1 MTINYTNLDHIQ
13 DLEDAQTH
21 EDKLYKILEIYMNL
35 FPVKN
40 SFLFRYSHL
49 GFLGEGIISI
59 NPDGLIH
66 IRDIRDDIRSLP
78 VIYAALYERK
88 AKYCSGIEYFRQVNS
103 KYITSSNVNSF
114 LAVPICFGSVA
125 IGYICTNEFD
135 NDAII
140 NEHLLTS
147 FTQYGRQVGKIME
160 KTNGP
165 ESLQLLSR
173 RELEVMKRVSWGEST
188 KEMADTMVLSEV
200 TINQYV
206 KSAIKKLGVQNR
218 VQAVA
223 EMFRKGIIS

>member
-1 MTINYTNLDHIQ
+1 MTLNYTILDTFQ
-13 DLEDAQTH
+13 ELEAAQTH
-21 EDKLYKILEIYMNL
+21 EDKLYKILDIYMNL

-59 NPDGLIH
+59 NQNGLIH

-78 VIYAALYERK
+78 IIYSALYERK
-88 AKYCSGIEYFRQVNS
+88 AKFCSGIEYLRQVNS

-114 LAVPICFGSVA
+114 LVVPIYFSSVA
-125 IGYICTNEFD
+125 IGYICTNEFKQ
-135 NDAII
+135 DANI
-140 NEHLLTS
+140 NHQLLTS

-160 KTNGP
+160 KTIGP
-165 ESLQLLSR
+165 EDTQLLSR

-188 KEMADTMVLSEV
+188 KEMADTLDLSEV
-200 TINQYV
+200 TVNQYV

-218 VQAVA
+218 VQAIA

>member
-1 MTINYTNLDHIQ
+1 MTLNYTILSSIQ
-13 DLEDAQTH
+13 DLEETQSH

-40 SFLFRYSHL
+40 SFLFRYSHF
-49 GFLGEGIISI
+49 GFIGEGIISI
-59 NPDGLIH
+59 NPNGLVH

-78 VIYAALYERK
+78 IIYSALYERK
-88 AKYCSGIEYFRQVNS
+88 AKYCSGIEYLRQVNS

-114 LAVPICFGSVA
+114 LVVPICFGSVS
-125 IGYICTNEFD
+125 IGYICTNEFK

-140 NEHLLTS
+140 NEHTLTS
-147 FTQYGRQVGKIME
+147 FTQFGRQVGRIME

-165 ESLQLLSR
+165 ENTQLLSR
-173 RELEVMKRVSWGEST
+173 RELEVMKRISWGEST
-188 KEMADTMVLSEV
+188 KEMADTMDLSEV

-223 EMFRKGIIS
+223 ELFRKGILS

>member
-88 AKYCSGIEYFRQVNS
+88 AKYCSGIEYLRQVNS

>member
-1 MTINYTNLDHIQ
+1 VTINYTNLDHIQ

-88 AKYCSGIEYFRQVNS
+88 AKYCSGIEYLRQVNS

-135 NDAII
+135 NNAII

>member
-1 MTINYTNLDHIQ
+1 MTLNSTILDNIQ
-13 DLEDAQTH
+13 DLEEAQTH

-59 NPDGLIH
+59 NPDGLLH

-78 VIYAALYERK
+78 VIYAALYERR
-88 AKYCSGIEYFRQVNS
+88 AKYCSGIEYLRQVNS

-114 LAVPICFGSVA
+114 LVVPICFSSVA
-125 IGYICTNEFD
+125 IGYICTNEFENNANI
-135 NDAII
+135 NDQ
-140 NEHLLTS
+140 LLTS

-165 ESLQLLSR
+165 DAANLLSR

-188 KEMADTMVLSEV
+188 KEMADTMALSEV

-223 EMFRKGIIS
+223 ELFRQGIIS